1 MKKYYVHLLLIALG
15 IAFYF
20 LSNVQRVAVPGPIFD
35 TLQSELQLSA
45 PYITSLGAAFM
56 YVYAVTNLI
65 AGVLIDRYGGIR
77 VVAAGAIVFAIG
89 SLLFPM
95 SHSVWVLYL
104 SRALVGLGAG
114 TFYLSMVKEIKKCFA
129 DKNFGLII
137 SIMMLIGYLGGIIAQ
152 APFVICVSK
161 IGWRSAMEIFGVA
174 AFIFMVVFLI
184 GAKVFSHN
192 PINQKVHFG
201 LSPFKEALKN
211 HHNINI
217 FLFASLNF
225 GLYYVILT
233 VIGKKFLEDFT
244 MMSSVQAAGYLSV
257 SAIISSFAGLGVATL
272 SKIFHDRKAIFLQI
286 CASTGFV
293 VFLGI
298 FLCVIFNIRTQWL
311 GVLMCL
317 LAPGASMAPILIPL
331 IHKTNR
337 YEITGTTVSIM
348 NCLYYF
354 MVGFLGNIVG
364 ILMGIFAPQ
373 KINGVLVYS
382 QKSYILVFALLFIMS
397 CIELYNSFKIR
408 DNGLAK

>member
-1 MKKYYVHLLLIALG
+1 MKKYYVHLLLIATG

-35 TLQSELQLSA
+35 VLQAELQVSA

-56 YVYAVTNLI
+56 YIYALTNLI

-77 VVAAGAIVFAIG
+77 VVVGGAVVFALG
-89 SLLFPM
+89 SILFPL
-95 SHSVWVLYL
+95 SKSLWLLYL

-137 SIMMLIGYLGGIIAQ
+137 SIMMLIGYIGGIIAQ
-152 APFVICVSK
+152 APFVMCVAK

-174 AFIFMVVFLI
+174 ALILMAVFLI
-184 GAKVFSHN
+184 GARVFSHN
-192 PINQKVHFG
+192 PINTKVHFG
-201 LSPFKEALKN
+201 IKPFKEALKN

-217 FLFASLNF
+217 FCFASLNF

-244 MMSSVQAAGYLSV
+244 MMSSVQAASYLSI
-257 SAIISSFAGLGVATL
+257 SAIIASFAGLGVATL
-272 SKIFHDRKAIFLQI
+272 SRIFNGRKAIFLQI
-286 CASTGFV
+286 CASTGFI

-298 FLCVIFNIRTQWL
+298 FLCTIFNIRTQWL
-311 GVLMCL
+311 GVLLCF

-364 ILMGIFAPQ
+364 ILMGFFAPQ
-373 KINGVLVYS
+373 KVNGVLVYG
-382 QKSYILVFALLFIMS
+382 QKSYILVFGLLFLMS
-397 CIELYNSFKIR
+397 CIELYNSFKVN
-408 DNGLAK
+408 DKGLVK